1 MYRTFCSQKHSKND
15 FFLWLLTSLFDVWS
29 EKKCFSK
36 SSCKNKLSDFC
47 SWNVY
52 LSAFLIIGYVLQI
65 SCFWGGDLGQE
76 HTRTTTKNSR
86 ISRLS
91 NNSSLLS
98 HYTNQLISRHEP
110 WSEVTLHFLCSF
122 APPHLCLPGEARLKY
137 QPQVMRFRAET
148 GKRRAK
154 LKPPRGP
161 RMGGSSN
168 LVYPEVPLQQNRSK
182 TSVHFP
188 GEWGWS
194 WPEGV
199 VRWQTD
205 WKPKSHERV
214 SSPQE
219 QS

>member
-1 MYRTFCSQKHSKND
+1 MKCIFKHIFNH
-15 FFLWLLTSLFDVWS
+15 WIHATNQLLLRG
-29 EKKCFSK
+29 KKRQ
-36 SSCKNKLSDFC
+36 D
-47 SWNVY
+47 
-52 LSAFLIIGYVLQI
+52 LQ
-65 SCFWGGDLGQE
+65 QE

-122 APPHLCLPGEARLKY
+122 APPHLCLPGEARLKN

-154 LKPPRGP
+154 LKLPRGP
-161 RMGGSSN
+161 CMGGSSN

-205 WKPKSHERV
+205 WKPNLMSEWVRHRSNLRWEEKRSDG
-214 SSPQE
+214 
-219 QS
+219 